1 MNRRY
6 EAENQYKMKDVDPKA
21 WYLTNVPSELLECI
35 TYFLLVLGIGI
46 VKDRPNKKKR
56 SARTLSK
63 LGSRGQHRMRR
74 ASTAKRWAQT
84 PRQNTGDSTMLSD
97 SVDSIEMPNVNVMKA
112 KDMKQEEFLKTIP
125 LFSHL
130 KKGQFEDLNKFL
142 TLKTFQMNE
151 DIIVQGSTEV
161 SMPMYIIKS
170 GEVWCSIANETHT
183 VDGEEGAKV
192 TSLTLPGNTTSFR
205 DNSSQS
211 RTRQR
216 SRTASMSRSDYFSNS
231 RVVAKLGPGD
241 VFGEAGIINTKPR
254 AATCTS
260 KSENTVCYE
269 LKGVDFLNVMS
280 SGVDTGGKSSENRRK
295 SIAVMNKNVMWSHR
309 SDSLALATFAHN
321 LQELYGALKGDV
333 KKGAGVRKSF
343 VEAIETPEYAL
354 HSHDDHE
361 QLVGA
366 GRHKKRMITAL
377 TTVLIYILKVTIK
390 AMTALTVHL
399 VGLKYLVI

>member
-1 MNRRY
+1 
-6 EAENQYKMKDVDPKA
+6 
-21 WYLTNVPSELLECI
+21 
-35 TYFLLVLGIGI
+35 
-46 VKDRPNKKKR
+46 
-56 SARTLSK
+56 
-63 LGSRGQHRMRR
+63 
-74 ASTAKRWAQT
+74 
-84 PRQNTGDSTMLSD
+84 
-97 SVDSIEMPNVNVMKA
+97 
-112 KDMKQEEFLKTIP
+112 
-125 LFSHL
+125 
-130 KKGQFEDLNKFL
+130 
-142 TLKTFQMNE
+142 MNE
-151 DIIVQGSTEV
+151 DIIIQGSTEV

-170 GEVWCSIANETHT
+170 GEVWCSIANETQT

-192 TSLTLPGNTTSFR
+192 TSPTLLGNTSIR
-205 DNSSQS
+205 RISSQS

-216 SRTASMSRSDYFSNS
+216 SRTASMSRSDYFQM

-269 LKGVDFLNVMS
+269 LKGVDFSNVM
-280 SGVDTGGKSSENRRK
+280 SGVDTGGKSSDCRRK

-321 LQELYGALKGDV
+321 LQELYGALKGHV

-361 QLVGA
+361 QVVGA
-366 GRHKKRMITAL
+366 SRHKKRMITAL
-377 TTVLIYILKVTIK
+377 ITVLIYILKVTIK
-390 AMTALTVHL
+390 AMTALTVRL